1 MKLNNIIIKDSRIL
15 LPTVNIETKAQFS
28 RKSEWKSQEQFPS
41 SVDVDLSIRSLVP
54 RAIFKDSLLD
64 LTWRD
69 FQVWS
74 IGLSG
79 MIHTK
84 ISVKMSKI
92 YILRI
97 LVKN

>member
-1 MKLNNIIIKDSRIL
+1 MD
-15 LPTVNIETKAQFS
+15 IETKAQFS
-28 RKSEWKSQEQFPS
+28 RKSEWKSQEQVPS
-41 SVDVDLSIRSLVP
+41 PVDVDLSIRGLVP

-84 ISVKMSKI
+84 ISKI
-92 YILRI
+92 YENVQDLYFANPGKELIYYKYL
-97 LVKN
+97 